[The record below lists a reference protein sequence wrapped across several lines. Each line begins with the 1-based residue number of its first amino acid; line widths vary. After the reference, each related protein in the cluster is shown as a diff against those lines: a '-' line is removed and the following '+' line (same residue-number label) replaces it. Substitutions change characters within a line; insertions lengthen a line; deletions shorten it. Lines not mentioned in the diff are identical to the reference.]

1 MLENLSSE
9 PMMRRKVLAVCGP
22 TASGKSRISDDIAAR
37 LTKETGARSTCIVVD
52 SMQVYS
58 ELPVISNQARDRPAE
73 LVGVVSVAE
82 EWTVARH
89 RSAVHDIIER
99 TDGPIVLDAGTGMY
113 LNAVLLD
120 LALAPRVEPEAR
132 REAERAVLARGDPPE
147 NARRAVREEELRMAG
162 ASPRSSIW
170 DGDLIFDVALI
181 YLRSP
186 RPVLDKS
193 IEARSRTISSHGLD
207 EARIL
212 KEMEQAGTP
221 PNPSVQTSIGVRE
234 LRQHME
240 GGISL
245 SEAEQLIAARTRRL
259 ARRQIRWFDKLTRA
273 LDGRADT
280 IVADHPEDTV
290 LAHKSHDIIGS
301 WELGRA

>member
-1 MLENLSSE
+1 
-9 PMMRRKVLAVCGP
+9 MMRRKVLAVCGP
-22 TASGKSRISDDIAAR
+22 TASGKSRTSDDIAAR
-37 LTKETGARSTCIVVD
+37 LTKETGARATCIVVD

-89 RSAVHDIIER
+89 RSAAHDIIER

-120 LALAPRVEPEAR
+120 LALAPRVEPDAR
-132 REAERAVLARGDPPE
+132 REAERAVLAREYPPE
-147 NARRAVREEELRMAG
+147 NARRVVREEELRMAG

-193 IEARSRTISSHGLD
+193 IEARSHTISSHGLD

-245 SEAEQLIAARTRRL
+245 SEAEQLIATRTRRL
-259 ARRQIRWFDKLTRA
+259 ARRQIRWFDKLTRV

-280 IVADHPEDTV
+280 IVADHPEDAV
-290 LAHKSHDIIGS
+290 LAHKLHDIIGS

>member
-1 MLENLSSE
+1 
-9 PMMRRKVLAVCGP
+9 
-22 TASGKSRISDDIAAR
+22 
-37 LTKETGARSTCIVVD
+37 
-52 SMQVYS
+52 MQVYS
-58 ELPVISNQARDRPAE
+58 ELPVISNQSRDRPAE

-120 LALAPRVEPEAR
+120 LALAPRVEPDAR
-132 REAERAVLARGDPPE
+132 REAERAVLAREYPPK
-147 NARRAVREEELRMAG
+147 NARRVVREEELRMAG

-234 LRQHME
+234 LRHHLE

-259 ARRQIRWFDKLTRA
+259 ARRQIRWFDKLTRV

-280 IVADHPEDTV
+280 IVADHPEDAA
-290 LAHKSHDIIGS
+290 LSHKLHDIIGS